1 MKHINITSRDIVNS
15 MTDDIKHSLAMNCL
29 VNHTDPG
36 EVLENVSIII
46 TNFINIVIDLCN
58 EFFETPTG
66 KEYLNIRKK
75 IENIGGKQ

>member
-1 MKHINITSRDIVNS
+1 

-46 TNFINIVIDLCN
+46 TNSINIVIDLCN